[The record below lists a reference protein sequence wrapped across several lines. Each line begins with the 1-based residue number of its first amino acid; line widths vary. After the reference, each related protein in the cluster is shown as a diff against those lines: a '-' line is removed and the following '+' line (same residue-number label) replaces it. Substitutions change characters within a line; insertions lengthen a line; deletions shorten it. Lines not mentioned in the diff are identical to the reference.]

1 MKKSRNKTLKEKGL
15 LSEDIF
21 TQTDIEEALSEVVF
35 ITEFEFDKLFEDIEF
50 ISFDLEEA
58 LNDFDLS
65 FLDIDFT
72 FDLEYIS
79 FDLEDILFE

>member
-21 TQTDIEEALSEVVF
+21 TYKDIEEILSEMDNF
-35 ITEFEFDKLFEDIEF
+35 FEDMEF
-50 ISFDLEEA
+50 PEFDLEEV
-58 LNDFDLS
+58 
-65 FLDIDFT
+65 T
-72 FDLEYIS
+72 